1 VVGTFKVVVR
11 WSSTKPS
18 GKLGRHGYM
27 LPCSCDV
34 SEGGCLGGLRR
45 NLSIPEA
52 KALIQSLAPI
62 SGTMSERLTSQ
73 SLTHGLGFRG
83 VTFATGGGRRRV
95 PRLQGLYRGSVHDR
109 CTRSVQAFGPVG
121 RLPMTEDGNTGLDSR
136 LPLCLSLHSQKSS
149 WPGLGS
155 AKTWKNSARRSELI
169 RRCGITRTE
178 GKRAAQSAL
187 HRNPHQRR
195 ELQRDHS

>member
-52 KALIQSLAPI
+52 KALIQSLGPI

-83 VTFATGGGRRRV
+83 VTFATGGGDDAGFRV
-95 PRLQGLYRGSVHDR
+95 CRGCIVAL
-109 CTRSVQAFGPVG
+109 C
-121 RLPMTEDGNTGLDSR
+121 MTGAQDLCRPSAQLGVCQWQRMGIRALILDCHCVF
-136 LPLCLSLHSQKSS
+136 PFTVK
-149 WPGLGS
+149 
-155 AKTWKNSARRSELI
+155 
-169 RRCGITRTE
+169 
-178 GKRAAQSAL
+178 
-187 HRNPHQRR
+187 NPHGRA
-195 ELQRDHS
+195 